1 MATLTARQEQVFDLI
16 KKYIDDSG
24 YPPTRAEIAKEF
36 GFKSPNAAEEHLRT
50 LQKKGVISIIPATSR
65 GIRLNEVAG
74 LPVYTAEKTD
84 ELTNIGQ
91 CDISPRF
98 FAPKADFFIQL
109 GQQSFTDINLKSGDL
124 VAIGKSNKA
133 SNQDFVLGC
142 LNGIL
147 RLGVLKTT
155 RSKYVIK
162 LLTGEKKT
170 PEIEINLKQQQW
182 KIRGR
187 AVGSIRKGI

>member
-1 MATLTARQEQVFDLI
+1 MATQTARQEQVFDLI

-65 GIRLNEVAG
+65 GIRLNEAAG
-74 LPVYTAEKTD
+74 LPVYTTEKTD
-84 ELTNIGQ
+84 DLINIGQ

-98 FAPKADFFIQL
+98 YSPKADFFIQL
-109 GQQSFTDINLKSGDL
+109 GQQSFPDINLKSGDL
-124 VAIGKSNKA
+124 IAIGKSAKA
-133 SNQDFVLGC
+133 SNHDLVLGC
-142 LNGIL
+142 LDGVL
-147 RLGVLKTT
+147 LLGVLKTT

-162 LLTGEKKT
+162 LLTGEKKA

-182 KIRGR
+182 KIKGR